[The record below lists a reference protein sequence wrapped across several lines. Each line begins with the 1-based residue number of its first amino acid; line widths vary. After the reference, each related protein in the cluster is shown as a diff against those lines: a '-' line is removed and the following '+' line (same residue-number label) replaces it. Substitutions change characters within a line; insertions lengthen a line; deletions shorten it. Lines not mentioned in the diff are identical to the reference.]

1 MARRKQ
7 GLVAEDD
14 EPNLDISS
22 LIDVCFL
29 LLIYFLVTSTIQP
42 VEKDLPMTI
51 PSAAPSTERP
61 KIEPM
66 LISVLASGQVTVN
79 KDEIMDAGATGTERI
94 LPQLSIRLN
103 EYSSLAESSGNKPVI
118 QIFVS
123 QECPQQQVIDVLNCI
138 RGANI
143 NTMTFTDIG
152 N

>member
-1 MARRKQ
+1 
-7 GLVAEDD
+7 
-14 EPNLDISS
+14 
-22 LIDVCFL
+22 
-29 LLIYFLVTSTIQP
+29 
-42 VEKDLPMTI
+42 
-51 PSAAPSTERP
+51 
-61 KIEPM
+61 M

-79 KDEIMDAGATGTERI
+79 KDEIMDAG
-94 LPQLSIRLN
+94 
-103 EYSSLAESSGNKPVI
+103 EYSSLAESSGNEPVI